1 MAYSRKTNRTSNED
15 VDFPVDPV
23 SPRAKDE
30 SMKSEPQIMGEQSES
45 GTMPDPEIIQDKDTL
60 DMAHDVGLYE
70 ENDEE
75 HPSEV
80 SIADEINEA
89 EKDRW
94 ER

>member
-1 MAYSRKTNRTSNED
+1 MTYLRKTNPIKND

-23 SPRAKDE
+23 SPQAKVE
-30 SMKSEPQIMGEQSES
+30 AVKSEPQIPGEQSES
-45 GTMPDPEIIQDKDTL
+45 GTMPDPEQIQDKDTL

-75 HPSEV
+75 HPAEV
-80 SIADEINEA
+80 GIAEEIEEA
-89 EKDRW
+89 EKDKW